1 MSRFADRDFQAFLDA
16 DDSIEENDGGNSPTV
31 FKDTKKDS
39 QRFGRPL
46 SAMSASTAADEGGA
60 GMMVG
65 GIQVRMPGQSRPN
78 SASSSRLGSRPT
90 TAQKERSDGRS
101 QSPVPPGLRG
111 RPDSFQKGSESML
124 GPVDSLRPRS
134 KSPAPEESSKNLGLG
149 PVDMLKGRAPS
160 EKPRSGGLLGLGPT
174 DSLRGRSQS
183 PAPELGSK
191 PSHPQGPGRGRGP
204 SPAAEKAML
213 GPVDSLRG
221 RSNSPMPQSPAS
233 KNLGHGP
240 VDSLRGRS
248 QSPAPGFG
256 IGRDR
261 SESAGFGSRQP
272 SPNPEDSWRDDL
284 SLAGSEDP
292 LAAQGFVALSPSTP
306 SRHEAADSFGS
317 RSFDSPK
324 TMRSDRSGASDP
336 FSPVAA
342 HGRSLAP
349 MSGRLGAL
357 SPAGSEAQR
366 AGGPLMEPAQ
376 ARSRPTSAVRG
387 RREAHEAPTQL
398 AERASVEDS
407 FSSGKEKKEKKQK
420 KEKKEKKHKKDK
432 KDKKDKK
439 EKKRAKDEASEASD
453 SDGSSSP
460 FKAHG
465 KLLEDRG
472 LPQGAERQ
480 PAPPPAP
487 RPAAVPL
494 PSSPRPDAVA
504 PPSTQSKAGGKEGQP
519 RALRFLL
526 NFDPLK
532 LTVIWD
538 DAGERKR
545 KVLKVDPDEIS
556 EERDQQKLA
565 RKLVKKWPFLQEQ
578 QTNQVERL
586 LRRLVSRRFPVY
598 RVVAGN
604 GAATAD
610 SPEATEK
617 GTRLPPGT
625 MFLAI
630 ERTRCASGWWLR
642 LANGCRWLREE
653 TVKSCSPS
661 LAEAEEW
668 LHSTRKRTMTR
679 LLELNARLVCSQ
691 LATRTAP
698 TAPDSQPPQSKAG
711 RRPGS

>member
-1 MSRFADRDFQAFLDA
+1 MSRLADRDFQAFLDA

-31 FKDTKKDS
+31 FKDAKKDS

-90 TAQKERSDGRS
+90 TAQKERSEGRS

-111 RPDSFQKGSESML
+111 QKGSEML
-124 GPVDSLRPRS
+124 GPVESLGP
-134 KSPAPEESSKNLGLG
+134 PAPEESSKNFGLG
-149 PVDMLKGRAPS
+149 PVEMLKGRAPPS
-160 EKPRSGGLLGLGPT
+160 EKNRPPGGGGLLGLGPV

-183 PAPELGSK
+183 PAPEVGSK
-191 PSHPQGPGRGRGP
+191 PSNPSGGGRGRGP
-204 SPAAEKAML
+204 SGGML

-221 RSNSPMPQSPAS
+221 RSNSPMPESPPS
-233 KNLGHGP
+233 KTLGLGP
-240 VDSLRGRS
+240 VESLRGRS

-284 SLAGSEDP
+284 SYAGSEDP

-336 FSPVAA
+336 LSPVAA

-357 SPAGSEAQR
+357 SPAGPEALR
-366 AGGPLMEPAQ
+366 AGGPLMAPAQ

-387 RREAHEAPTQL
+387 RREAPEAPTQL

-407 FSSGKEKKEKKQK
+407 FSAGKEKKEKKQK

-460 FKAHG
+460 FKAHA

-472 LPQGAERQ
+472 PHQGAERQ

-494 PSSPRPDAVA
+494 PSSPRPEAFA
-504 PPSTQSKAGGKEGQP
+504 PPSMQSKAGGKDAQP

-532 LTVIWD
+532 LTVVWD
-538 DAGERKR
+538 DGGERKR
-545 KVLKVDPDEIS
+545 KVLRVDPDDIS
-556 EERDQQKLA
+556 EARDQQKLA
-565 RKLVKKWPFLQEQ
+565 QKLVKKWPFLQEQ

-610 SPEATEK
+610 SPEAAEK

-668 LHSTRKRTMTR
+668 LHATRKRTMTR

-711 RRPGS
+711 RRPAT

>member
-174 DSLRGRSQS
+174 DSLRGAGARTAGGTIS
-183 PAPELGSK
+183 PLRAAK
-191 PSHPQGPGRGRGP
+191 IP
-204 SPAAEKAML
+204 SPHK
-213 GPVDSLRG
+213 
-221 RSNSPMPQSPAS
+221 
-233 KNLGHGP
+233 
-240 VDSLRGRS
+240 
-248 QSPAPGFG
+248 
-256 IGRDR
+256 
-261 SESAGFGSRQP
+261 
-272 SPNPEDSWRDDL
+272 DL
-284 SLAGSEDP
+284 WP
-292 LAAQGFVALSPSTP
+292 LALRRLPG
-306 SRHEAADSFGS
+306 GS
-317 RSFDSPK
+317 D
-324 TMRSDRSGASDP
+324 
-336 FSPVAA
+336 
-342 HGRSLAP
+342 
-349 MSGRLGAL
+349 
-357 SPAGSEAQR
+357 AQR
-366 AGGPLMEPAQ
+366 AGGPLMAPAQ

-407 FSSGKEKKEKKQK
+407 FSPGKEKKEKKQK
-420 KEKKEKKHKKDK
+420 KEKKEKKHKKDT

-460 FKAHG
+460 FKAHA

-617 GTRLPPGT
+617 GARLPPGT

-698 TAPDSQPPQSKAG
+698 TESRENWISKRIFQEDRLRRQPVRSMRAWTRSTAEEDLITGAVTVRDALTTRGFGLNLLLYIGSPHAIRWPMVPPYAG
-711 RRPGS
+711 PAMARSLAFHRCLQEG